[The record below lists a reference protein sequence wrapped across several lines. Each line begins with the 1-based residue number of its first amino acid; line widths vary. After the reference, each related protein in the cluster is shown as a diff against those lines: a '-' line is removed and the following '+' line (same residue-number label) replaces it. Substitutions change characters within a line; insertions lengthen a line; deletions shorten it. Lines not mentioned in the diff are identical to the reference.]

1 MDRLERLNE
10 LLREHDCVIAIDIQF
25 EDFKYDLALTLSVD
39 TTDWNAV
46 TIHFQDVSALNLS
59 EFGGGITQ
67 FMRLNVTRIDD
78 GLDRIRYELRDV
90 RHEKI
95 TFRFFTFGGS
105 MFDGAA
111 GEA

>member
-67 FMRLNVTRIDD
+67 FMRLNVTRIND

-90 RHEKI
+90 RHEKV
-95 TFRFFTFGGS
+95 TFKFFTFGGP
-105 MFDGAA
+105 MFDEAA
-111 GEA
+111 YEA